1 MRFKYGNQ
9 EVYTDLLEN
18 GKFVVI
24 IMVDTF
30 EEGLEIVKYWGKECE
45 MKIVG
50 DQWWITYREENWNC
64 KFVGKVVGGCEII

>member
-24 IMVDTF
+24 IKVDTF
-30 EEGLEIVKYWGKECE
+30 QEALEIAKYWGKECE
-45 MKIVG
+45 MEIVG
-50 DQWWITYREENWNC
+50 DQWWIIYREENWNC
-64 KFVGKVVGGCEII
+64 KFVGKVVGGWEII